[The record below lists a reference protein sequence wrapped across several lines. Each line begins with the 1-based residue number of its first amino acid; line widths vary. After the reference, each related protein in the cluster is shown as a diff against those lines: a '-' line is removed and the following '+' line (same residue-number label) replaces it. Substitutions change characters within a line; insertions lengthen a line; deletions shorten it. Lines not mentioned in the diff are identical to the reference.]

1 MSVQYSVIIP
11 VYNGKDYLADAVASV
26 YRQHVSDFE
35 IVLVDDGSTD
45 GSGEICDKFAAEDA
59 RVKVI
64 HQKNAYL
71 GAARNR
77 GFERASGKYVL
88 FLDADDILCD
98 GVLEAAFLF
107 DGADIICSN
116 RFYAYDCRTGKE
128 SVRTGDFSE
137 GMELRTV
144 NTRLAAFSPY
154 TAQSVYRR
162 EFVERS
168 GVRFEETR
176 INSEDRVWTVRLIHL
191 SKRTAVLDRP
201 LYRYTEHR
209 AGSLM
214 NRMTAAYILDSLKA
228 LETLYEEADGFD
240 YDPVDAVKEK
250 IANEFLCFCACAAL
264 VRDREIGS
272 RTMAYVRE
280 HLSILG
286 SRHCAAR
293 PFLWLRRVIGL
304 RNLLK
309 LCNAVFLHYTTDR

>member
-26 YRQHVSDFE
+26 YRQNFSDFE

-45 GSGEICDKFAAEDA
+45 GSGELCDKFAAEDA

-98 GVLEAAFLF
+98 GVFEAAFLF

-116 RFYAYDCRTGKE
+116 RFYAFDCRTGKE
-128 SVRTGDFSE
+128 TVRKGDFAE
-137 GMELRTV
+137 GMALRTV

-209 AGSLM
+209 EGSLM

-228 LETLYEEADGFD
+228 LEALYREVDGFD
-240 YDPVDAVKEK
+240 YDPIGAVKGK

-264 VRDREIGS
+264 VRDEEIGS
-272 RTMAYVRE
+272 RTMAYVKA
-280 HLSILG
+280 HLSILSG
-286 SRHCAAR
+286 RYCSAR
-293 PFLWLRRVIGL
+293 PFLWLRRLIGL
-304 RNLLK
+304 KNLLK